1 MKRLAL
7 WKNGECLSSTY
18 GGVKQ
23 KLFWRCENGHQWEA
37 TPDSVL
43 RGTWCRICARY
54 SIKPK
59 YTIVDMQQ
67 FARSR
72 GGECLS
78 SAFKNCNSKLFWQC
92 SEGHQWEARVS
103 HVLRGSW
110 CRECNIGR
118 PNTIEEMQEI
128 AQTRGGKCL
137 SENYLG
143 PHKKLV
149 WECAKGHRW
158 ETTPNTIK
166 YGKSWCPKC
175 WGKYASIADM
185 KAIAEARGGKC
196 LSEHYVNSQTKLK
209 WACLA
214 GHAWE
219 AEPASVK
226 QGRWCPE
233 CGGSK
238 KKTLEEIRQLA
249 AQHSG
254 KFVSSL
260 YLNSGT
266 KVRYSRPQTG

>member
-1 MKRLAL
+1 
-7 WKNGECLSSTY
+7 
-18 GGVKQ
+18 
-23 KLFWRCENGHQWEA
+23 
-37 TPDSVL
+37 
-43 RGTWCRICARY
+43 
-54 SIKPK
+54 
-59 YTIVDMQQ
+59 
-67 FARSR
+67 
-72 GGECLS
+72 
-78 SAFKNCNSKLFWQC
+78 
-92 SEGHQWEARVS
+92 
-103 HVLRGSW
+103 
-110 CRECNIGR
+110 
-118 PNTIEEMQEI
+118 
-128 AQTRGGKCL
+128 L